1 MCRLVGRYLQIRRH
15 EACDLMSLV
24 VAKGTRHPSNDLSPT
39 RDAVFNL
46 FRVGLTVAHYVNH
59 VIVKLV
65 IDEASKVG
73 FHF

>member
-1 MCRLVGRYLQIRRH
+1 
-15 EACDLMSLV
+15 MSLV

-59 VIVKLV
+59 LIVKLV

-73 FHF
+73 FNF